1 MKPPLVLHVI
11 PGLGTGGAEQMLAS
25 LTTAE
30 RKTTFA
36 QAVVDLMGGGA
47 IGNKIRAAGIPVYEL
62 GMRTPAH
69 MPVALLRL
77 ARLIR
82 LLSPVAIQSWL
93 YYADLLSLW
102 ALTLAGRRSSTR
114 IYWGIRC
121 SELNLESSTPVL
133 RQTIRLC
140 ARLSARPDA
149 IVANSYEG
157 RRFHEQIGYRPRAF
171 PVIHN
176 GIDIARFN
184 MDADAR
190 TRMRQA
196 LGIAQTA
203 PVVIHAA
210 RVHPMKDHA
219 SFMAVARAMPDVTFI
234 ATGLGTE
241 AFAAPNLIAL
251 GVRQDMPALYAAADV
266 VMSTSICGE
275 GFPNVLAEGMACG
288 AAALAT
294 DVGDAAQI
302 IGETGVIVAPR
313 DIGAMIAGLRRLLS
327 VTPDERLAYARTC
340 RERIVS
346 RFSLD
351 HAVTTFDALHLHGL
365 LPGEESAMP
374 DGIAMPAHST

>member
-25 LTTAE
+25 LTTSE
-30 RKTTFA
+30 RKTPFA
-36 QAVVDLMGGGA
+36 QAVVDLMGGGVL
-47 IGNKIRAAGIPVYEL
+47 GHKIRAAGIPVYEL

-77 ARLIR
+77 VHLIR
-82 LLSPVAIQSWL
+82 LLCPVAVQSWL
-93 YYADLLSLW
+93 YYADLMSLW
-102 ALTLAGRRSSTR
+102 ALALSGRRSSTR
-114 IYWGIRC
+114 LYWGIRC
-121 SELNLESSTPVL
+121 SELNLESSTPLL
-133 RQTIRLC
+133 RRTIQLC
-140 ARLSARPDA
+140 ARLSASPDA
-149 IVANSYEG
+149 VVANSYEG
-157 RRFHEQIGYRPRAF
+157 RRFHQQIGYAPRAF

-176 GIDIARFN
+176 GIDISRFN
-184 MDADAR
+184 MDAAAR
-190 TRMRQA
+190 TRMRQS
-196 LGIAQTA
+196 LGIAPNA

-219 SFMAVARAMPDVTFI
+219 SFMAVARAMPDVTFV

-266 VMSTSICGE
+266 VMSTSTCGE

-302 IGETGVIVAPR
+302 VGETGVIVAPR

-327 VTPDERLAYARTC
+327 VTLNERPAHALTC

-351 HAVTTFDALHLHGL
+351 HAVSAFDSLHLHGI
-365 LPGEESAMP
+365 LPEGEHAMSA
-374 DGIAMPAHST
+374 GIAIPAHST